1 MDLRRLAE
9 IMIFQFLKFFKSC
22 LMSTFFNVHRVHH
35 LTHFSS
41 CGSLLYEDDNVLV
54 EWPFKGAIDHQ
65 HSCHSV
71 LLRVPRS
78 VETGKNS
85 SQPIFPKASKAVF
98 LNSTYFYANSSL
110 QRLEFVLRLS
120 LHNIVL

>member
-1 MDLRRLAE
+1 
-9 IMIFQFLKFFKSC
+9 
-22 LMSTFFNVHRVHH
+22 MSTFFNVHHVCH

-41 CGSLLYEDDNVLV
+41 CGSQLYEDDNVLV

-78 VETGKNS
+78 ETTKKF
-85 SQPIFPKASKAVF
+85 SQPIFPR
-98 LNSTYFYANSSL
+98 L
-110 QRLEFVLRLS
+110 QRPYAALIFTQTHLCS
-120 LHNIVL
+120 I